1 MFLILLSCYNCVPMG
16 LDNKVKNLP
25 KYTFRDEIWNS
36 ITHGIGF
43 LFSLGVLIYFIV
55 INIVRSIPFTVM
67 APYYFY
73 VFSMMLVFTI
83 STLYHSSKF
92 STKYRA
98 IMRIIDHSD
107 IYLFCAGTYFPIC
120 MFGVMPHNVGIA
132 LVITQFALATFGILT
147 VAIPNNS
154 KVLKALGYACYIVE
168 GWILIFFLPFGV
180 TLNFAVFLFVLIG
193 GIIYTIG
200 AIIYAI
206 GKKKIWL
213 HTVFHVFVVL
223 GAVLQF
229 IGIYYLINL

>member
-1 MFLILLSCYNCVPMG
+1 MG

-25 KYTFRDEIWNS
+25 KYTLKDEIWNS

-55 INIVRSIPFTVM
+55 INVLRHIPFSVM
-67 APYYFY
+67 ASFYFY
-73 VFSMMLVFTI
+73 VFSMMLVFII

-92 STKYRA
+92 NSKYRA

-107 IYLFCAGTYFPIC
+107 IYLFCAGTYLPIC
-120 MFGVMPHNVGIA
+120 LLNIAPHNIGI
-132 LVITQFALATFGILT
+132 VIAVLQFALATFGILT

-154 KVLKALGYACYIVE
+154 KALKAFGYACYIIE
-168 GWILIFFLPFGV
+168 GWLLIFFLPFGV
-180 TLNFAVFLFVLIG
+180 TVNFTVFLFILIG
-193 GIIYTIG
+193 GIIYSIG

-213 HTVFHVFVVL
+213 HTVFHAFVVL
-223 GAVLQF
+223 GAVIQF
-229 IGIYYLINL
+229 IGIYYLLNL